1 MSVNKETK
9 VVLDQVMKDK
19 STQTTSKASNNFRGV
34 PNFQRKRNYWLDLPT
49 QRNSGYVQTVRVPP
63 PSPAKIDAN
72 TDIDFH
78 REVSRIDGL
87 AVTREDLMSYY
98 HEDDGMSLTCKKC
111 RFTWD
116 GLAQHQCTKTL

>member
-1 MSVNKETK
+1 MSANKETK
-9 VVLDQVMKDK
+9 VQTEQLMEDK
-19 STQTTSKASNNFRGV
+19 STQTTSKASSNFRGV

-49 QRNSGYVQTVRVPP
+49 QRNSGYVETVRVPP

>member
-1 MSVNKETK
+1 MSANKETK
-9 VVLDQVMKDK
+9 VQTEQLMEDK
-19 STQTTSKASNNFRGV
+19 STQTTSKASSNFRGV

-49 QRNSGYVQTVRVPP
+49 QRNSGYVETVRVPP

-116 GLAQHQCTKTL
+116 GLAQHQCTKAL